1 MMEFVDVRQDTQS
14 LIKHVN
20 KFVEMESRLTLS
32 ATMEILVMETA
43 VPLLVKSNK
52 DISANY
58 LLKGFLCVPRLRK
71 VNKPKME

>member
-1 MMEFVDVRQDTQS
+1 
-14 LIKHVN
+14 
-20 KFVEMESRLTLS
+20 MESRLTLS

>member
-1 MMEFVDVRQDTQS
+1 MMEFADVRQDTQS

-58 LLKGFLCVPRLRK
+58 LLKAFRCVPRLRK
-71 VNKPKME
+71 ANKPKTE